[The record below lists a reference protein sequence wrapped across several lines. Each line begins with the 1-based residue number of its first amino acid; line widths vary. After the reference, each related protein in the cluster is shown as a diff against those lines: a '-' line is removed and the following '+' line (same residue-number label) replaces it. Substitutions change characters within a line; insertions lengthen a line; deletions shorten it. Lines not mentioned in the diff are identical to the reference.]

1 MKALEERELQ
11 QAALRVR
18 GNRQSFNRYQRDRR
32 VRCMESNAEAA
43 ARRAG
48 RTQRWRSHAGS
59 IDSIT
64 FSEQTYCEQFE
75 LNVGSTMEVYAAQT
89 APARLA
95 NLRAR
100 EGEEAFVRACAEAQK
115 LRARKVQYVADTVLA
130 GIAAEMGLKSVEALE
145 ARLAPGATDEVT
157 VSLTAVQ
164 RAPPRRPARCRR
176 ARRW

>member
-1 MKALEERELQ
+1 M
-11 QAALRVR
+11 
-18 GNRQSFNRYQRDRR
+18 
-32 VRCMESNAEAA
+32 
-43 ARRAG
+43 
-48 RTQRWRSHAGS
+48 
-59 IDSIT
+59 
-64 FSEQTYCEQFE
+64 
-75 LNVGSTMEVYAAQT
+75 
-89 APARLA
+89 
-95 NLRAR
+95 
-100 EGEEAFVRACAEAQK
+100 RACAEAQK